1 MQKGETPEEIV
12 KREGRFLRE
21 VSMLSKVQHKNLV
34 KVSQQYFSYY
44 SFLGICIS
52 NGKICKIAIIYLGRR
67 KTALEQQNETC
78 FAVPVVICSL
88 SAHVRKTLLE
98 QQITTRAKT
107 RKNQY

>member
-34 KVSQQYFSYY
+34 KVSLQYFSYY
-44 SFLGICIS
+44 SFLEICIS
-52 NGKICKIAIIYLGRR
+52 NGKICKISIIYLGRR
-67 KTALEQQNETC
+67 KTQLGTC

-88 SAHVRKTLLE
+88 SGHVRKSPE
-98 QQITTRAKT
+98 QRQGRTTIKLV
-107 RKNQY
+107 Y